1 MSFEDILRLD
11 KKLMTKQKS
20 ISFIKDEFQISTK
33 NNISGKTRK
42 ENNFGCMVMYWKIA
56 HYESYGKTDTK
67 LNTKSENM
75 TYLVD
80 KKIILCPHKIF
91 NR

>member
-42 ENNFGCMVMYWKIA
+42 ENNFGCMVMY
-56 HYESYGKTDTK
+56 
-67 LNTKSENM
+67 
-75 TYLVD
+75 
-80 KKIILCPHKIF
+80 
-91 NR
+91 